1 MISTGLYAQ
10 GGGPSPPAAWATTPR
25 SEHLKRGRHGM
36 FAPVLTTSRLIGIPF
51 YLIIWNSS
59 IVDAWNAVEKII
71 RYTYPH
77 NQKRIYI
84 VTFGNSIIIMP
95 SESLDEYR
103 KVNTIIERDSTDATY
118 KFTLLRGAIE
128 VRAGNIHISGK
139 KLRIRSGIPS
149 DSS

>member
-1 MISTGLYAQ
+1 
-10 GGGPSPPAAWATTPR
+10 
-25 SEHLKRGRHGM
+25 M